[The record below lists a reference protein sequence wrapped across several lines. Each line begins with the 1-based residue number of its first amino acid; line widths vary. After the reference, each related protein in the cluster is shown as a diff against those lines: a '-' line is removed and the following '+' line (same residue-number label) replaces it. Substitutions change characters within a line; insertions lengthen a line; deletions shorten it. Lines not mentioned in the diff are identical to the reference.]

1 MIYILIQE
9 ISNLYSNFYSCPEP
23 EEGKKLKVT
32 MVAWDASDRYVI
44 TAVNDFTV
52 SISQNKFSSLYK

>member
-1 MIYILIQE
+1 
-9 ISNLYSNFYSCPEP
+9 
-23 EEGKKLKVT
+23 

-52 SISQNKFSSLYK
+52 SISQYMFSSLYK

>member
-1 MIYILIQE
+1 
-9 ISNLYSNFYSCPEP
+9 
-23 EEGKKLKVT
+23 

-52 SISQNKFSSLYK
+52 RIFKDINFVLTNEHIL